1 MPPRHIMAGTLAAVI
16 ALWAVPALASGIAT
30 PIGSGPTGPV
40 TNLAGLP
47 SPSLPVSPPVPVP
60 TMPPVPAPT
69 LPPVPTP
76 GLPINAPPTPPVPTP
91 SLPPIGLLPTSSP
104 TPPSP
109 TPAAPGNNPGAGTTT
124 GTGGLGQGS
133 GTTGSGTEPPHG
145 ITIPFTSLVVASPL
159 DAALLVAVAV
169 LPLLFGIWLLV
180 FGRAWN
186 EARRARD
193 AGVRMALAN
202 DLGLSPRELASLS
215 LKGLFKLREQA
226 AFDDLTGV
234 LRRAAGVAAA
244 EHEIVRA
251 RRHKSALTVAF
262 LDLDGLKQVNDGRG
276 HAAGDKLLQG
286 LVSGLKRGLRGQ
298 DLVLR
303 YGGDEFVC
311 VLPDTVAAG
320 AREKLRQIQSEL
332 APAGI
337 GFSFGIAQLERSD
350 DVVSVLARADSEL
363 YEAKSR
369 RGEVRPLR
377 PLPRSG
383 DEGRKRVTA

>member
-1 MPPRHIMAGTLAAVI
+1 MAGTSAAMI
-16 ALWAVPALASGIAT
+16 ALWAAPALASGIAT

-60 TMPPVPAPT
+60 S

-76 GLPINAPPTPPVPTP
+76 SLPVNAPPTPPLPTP

-109 TPAAPGNNPGAGTTT
+109 TPAPGANPGAGKTT
-124 GTGGLGQGS
+124 GTGGQGQGS
-133 GTTGSGTEPPHG
+133 GTTGSGTEPSHG

-215 LKGLFKLREQA
+215 TKGLFKLREQA

-311 VLPDTVAAG
+311 VLPDTVAEG